1 MAEIYSA
8 PKEIK
13 TPNYNSSNYTHEN
26 AEKEENRYLDEIRN
40 WLKTNG
46 FKGKNVGE
54 VIRIP
59 TADSS
64 ADYMVASLKGGV
76 KLIHLKMGDE
86 WTSQFAELLTA
97 KKINQMIEAD
107 KRMAELF
114 PKRG

>member
-1 MAEIYSA
+1 MAEIYKA
-8 PKEIK
+8 PSSIDK
-13 TPNYNSSNYTHEN
+13 PNYDFANYTHEN
-26 AEKEENRYLDEIRN
+26 AEKEETRYLGNIKS
-40 WLKTNG
+40 WLHANG

-54 VIRIP
+54 IIRIP

-64 ADYMVASLKGGV
+64 ADYMVASLKPV
-76 KLIHLKMGDE
+76 KLIHLEMGDE

-97 KKINQMIEAD
+97 KKINEMIEAD